1 MKYLKKII
9 RNIDL
14 FIDIYIIYFTYK
26 RTDRYYTY
34 LRNKWGNDL

>member
-1 MKYLKKII
+1 MKTIKKII
-9 RNIDL
+9 RNIDW

-34 LRNKWGNDL
+34 LRNKWGEDL

>member
-1 MKYLKKII
+1 MNYLKKII

-14 FIDIYIIYFTYK
+14 FIDIYIVYFTYK

-34 LRNKWGNDL
+34 LCKKWGNDL